1 MEEKDIDDIKC
12 MTKGKNKREMLAN
25 DGYYGVAKLT
35 ACHIIIWLQRIYPIV
50 ISVSYTH
57 LTLPTTIGV

>member
-12 MTKGKNKREMLAN
+12 MTKGKSKREMLAN

-50 ISVSYTH
+50 ILLDVIAV
-57 LTLPTTIGV
+57 IGAFL